1 MCCIFVVAMGGVHF
15 GFLTVFLATDD
26 LVNFCS
32 SNIDWSVSHCCV
44 QEKWSFGLE
53 WDLIEYAL
61 DVYLMLVV
69 GEGRHP
75 VSVGAGSG
83 YPGSSS
89 GGNSPMVQGNT
100 GLVPIK
106 HHTARSEW
114 PQQVCNSLFFLFL

>member
-1 MCCIFVVAMGGVHF
+1 
-15 GFLTVFLATDD
+15 
-26 LVNFCS
+26 
-32 SNIDWSVSHCCV
+32 V

-83 YPGSSS
+83 YPGSNS
-89 GGNSPMVQGNT
+89 GANSPMAPGNT

-114 PQQVCNSLFFLFL
+114 PQQVGTTASPLVLKPKSWIYFIIVKC